1 MRALVSRCS
10 LNPTLERYLGLSTQD
25 MELDSVYAEAE
36 ILKCGVAIA
45 LGRRHPFFLEESQF
59 TEGIPPEAQTMQL
72 PGNLSVV
79 RDG

>member
-36 ILKCGVAIA
+36 ILKCGWRLPWGGAT
-45 LGRRHPFFLEESQF
+45 HFF
-59 TEGIPPEAQTMQL
+59 
-72 PGNLSVV
+72 
-79 RDG
+79 